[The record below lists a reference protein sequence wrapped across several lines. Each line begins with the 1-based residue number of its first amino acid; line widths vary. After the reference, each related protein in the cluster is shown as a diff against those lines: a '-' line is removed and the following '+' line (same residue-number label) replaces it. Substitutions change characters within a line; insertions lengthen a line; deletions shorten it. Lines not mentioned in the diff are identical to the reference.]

1 MTVSSSLLQAVTV
14 RVCRGPC
21 DLKCRPET
29 VEAAVQRS
37 SPVAYIVACS
47 PGGSIGDTN
56 QMSASSALPPSSRS
70 HQAPAQDPRPYLAS
84 QEVKDVTNRYVS
96 SMLGLQKVRDASWW
110 EATMAGFS
118 GRPTAGSGG
127 EAGPSGQGVSTPA
140 VTEAKAYPNGS
151 GGDVAA
157 PSAGGGAGS
166 SHRGLVA
173 HGVHGTQ
180 ARRGG
185 SSALP
190 EPSELRAKRED
201 AELHQKA
208 MSQMQG
214 LPTSL
219 EGFKAHPTYILKRH
233 IGKYEVR

>member
-1 MTVSSSLLQAVTV
+1 MTVSSSLLQVVTV

-29 VEAAVQRS
+29 VEAATQRS
-37 SPVAYIVACS
+37 APVAYVVACS
-47 PGGSIGDTN
+47 PGGSIGGTN
-56 QMSASSALPPSSRS
+56 QASASFAPPPSSRS
-70 HQAPAQDPRPYLAS
+70 HQAPGQDPRPYLAS

-96 SMLGLQKVRDASWW
+96 SMLGLQKVRDTAWW

-118 GRPTAGSGG
+118 GRPTAGGGG
-127 EAGPSGQGVSTPA
+127 EAGPSGQGVTAPA
-140 VTEAKAYPNGS
+140 VTEAKAGPSGS
-151 GGDVAA
+151 GGVAAA
-157 PSAGGGAGS
+157 PSGGGGAGS
-166 SHRGLVA
+166 SYRGHGA
-173 HGVHGTQ
+173 HEVHEVQ